1 MISFKQLKTFPSGI
15 FVSLT
20 LFVIL
25 AFVLAACGS
34 STGSGGG
41 SGTTST
47 TSTNSGSGSGYGGYG
62 GGSNNPTPTSPPAAT
77 QTTGGSGSSALIHT
91 ATVTVNGKSMT
102 ILTNAKGLTLYYN
115 THDTATT
122 TACSGGCAS
131 AWPPLKA
138 SNASAL
144 TSSTTLSGKLSIAS
158 NANGSQVEYNGH
170 PLYTFASDTSAGQ
183 TSGEGIGGIWFV
195 VPTNLS

>member
-1 MISFKQLKTFPSGI
+1 MISFKQVKTLPTSI
-15 FVSLT
+15 FVSLS

-34 STGSGGG
+34 STGSGG
-41 SGTTST
+41 SNSSTST
-47 TSTNSGSGSGYGGYG
+47 TPTTSSSGSGYGGGY
-62 GGSNNPTPTSPPAAT
+62 NNPTPTSPPAAT
-77 QTTGGSGSSALIHT
+77 PTTSGSGSSALIHT

-102 ILTNAKGLTLYYN
+102 ILTNAQGLTLYYN

-122 TACSGGCAS
+122 TSCSGGCAS

-138 SNASAL
+138 SSATAL

-170 PLYTFASDTSAGQ
+170 PLYTFASDTAAGQ

-195 VPTNLS
+195 APTNLS